1 MLSKLIPSSS
11 APHVERG
18 AFFRLVWRRLL
29 ACFSQDDQ
37 ATVRSMAANN
47 QPASSSLEERAV
59 EGNLA
64 PETST
69 ILLIVHDP
77 ALCQWLVPT
86 LTCAEYTVLVANRG
100 MDALHR
106 LRVQSPDLVVIERQL
121 PDVDGLELCRL
132 LHRQTPAPIVM
143 FAPSADKS
151 DTILALEYGA
161 DDVIDGVYAPPV
173 FIARVR
179 AVLRRYPPRKLDL

>member
-18 AFFRLVWRRLL
+18 AFFRLAWSRLL
-29 ACFSQDDQ
+29 AFVSQDNQ
-37 ATVRSMAANN
+37 TTVRLMAANN
-47 QPASSSLEERAV
+47 QPASPPLEERGV
-59 EGNLA
+59 ERNVASGA
-64 PETST
+64 PA
-69 ILLIVHDP
+69 ILLIVHDA

-86 LTCAEYTVLVANRG
+86 LTRAEYTVPVANRG
-100 MDALHR
+100 MDALNR

-132 LHRQTPAPIVM
+132 LRRQTAAPIVM
-143 FAPSADKS
+143 FAPSEDKN

-179 AVLRRYPPRKLDL
+179 AILRRYPPRKPGR